1 MWLLSKQQT
10 PHLLSHWKKKLNIQR
25 DHKTKIDIGECL
37 KKWINGIS
45 QDYRLDSKDV
55 MMTHSYHI
63 KETTLP

>member
-1 MWLLSKQQT
+1 MITKQT
-10 PHLLSHWKKKLNIQR
+10 TNTAPVKSLKKKLNIQR